1 MLYQNKL
8 KNELF
13 YNSLSTILILSGIV
27 VAQRGVIVFRL
38 ASKGII
44 PNDSI
49 LTILVFSLLKYL
61 PILLTLTLFLTILLT
76 LSRWFK
82 DSEMMIWFSSGLGLT
97 SFIRPI
103 LFFSL
108 PIILLIGFLSLY
120 LSPWATH
127 KSEEYKA
134 GLKNRDE
141 LATISP
147 GSFKESKSKDRVFY
161 VEGFGDLGS
170 KVKNVFVQSEQNGK
184 LGIIVSNEGSRIST
198 STDKDEYIVLKK
210 GKRYEVNHENNNF
223 TEIKFDD
230 YGFLVEKKL
239 PPIIDVNQVE
249 AMPTALLLL
258 TNGNRE
264 IAEFVWRVSLPI
276 SGIILIILAIPM
288 SFINPR
294 SGRSVNIIIAIMI
307 FAIYN
312 NLMGVTQSYINLGKL
327 NPYFG
332 GAIVHVL
339 IIVIASYLMLRR
351 NLNLPLLPSK
361 VRNLR
366 LKNETRK
373 TY

>member
-13 YNSLSTILILSGIV
+13 FNSLSTILILSGIV

-76 LSRWFK
+76 LSRWFR

-120 LSPWATH
+120 LSPWATQ

-147 GSFKESKSKDRVFY
+147 GSFKESKSKERVFY
-161 VEGFGDLGS
+161 GEGCGDLGS

-184 LGIIVSNEGSRIST
+184 LGIIVSNEGSRVST
-198 STDKDEYIVLKK
+198 NTDDEYIVLKK
-210 GKRYEVNHENNNF
+210 GKRYEVNHENNHF
-223 TEIKFDD
+223 TEIKFSD

-249 AMPTALLLL
+249 AMPTLLLL
-258 TNGNRE
+258 MTKGNRE
-264 IAEFVWRVSLPI
+264 IAEFIWRVSLPI
-276 SGIILIILAIPM
+276 SGIVLIILAIPL

-327 NPYFG
+327 NPYIG
-332 GAIVHVL
+332 GSIVHLL
-339 IIVIASYLMLRR
+339 IIMISSYLMMRR
-351 NLNLPLLPSK
+351 NLNLPLVPSK

-366 LKNETRK
+366 RK
-373 TY
+373 K

>member
-27 VAQRGVIVFRL
+27 VAQRGVVVFRL

-76 LSRWFK
+76 LSRWFR

-120 LSPWATH
+120 LSPWATQ

-184 LGIIVSNEGSRIST
+184 LGIIVSNEGSRVST

-230 YGFLVEKKL
+230 YGFLVERKL

-258 TNGNRE
+258 TNANRE

-276 SGIILIILAIPM
+276 SGVVLIILAIPL

-327 NPYFG
+327 NPYVG

-339 IIVIASYLMLRR
+339 IISVASYLMLRR

-366 LKNETRK
+366 IKK
-373 TY
+373 

>member
-13 YNSLSTILILSGIV
+13 FNSLSTILILSGIV
-27 VAQRGVIVFRL
+27 IAQRGVIVFRL

-120 LSPWATH
+120 LSPWANQ

-184 LGIIVSNEGSRIST
+184 LGIIVSNEGSRVST
-198 STDKDEYIVLKK
+198 NTNDEYIVLKK
-210 GKRYEVNHENNNF
+210 GKRYEVNHENNHF
-223 TEIKFDD
+223 TEIKFSD
-230 YGFLVEKKL
+230 YGFLVKKKL

-249 AMPTALLLL
+249 AMPTLLLLL
-258 TNGNRE
+258 TKGNRE
-264 IAEFVWRVSLPI
+264 IAEFIWRVSLPI
-276 SGIILIILAIPM
+276 SGIVLIILAIPL

-327 NPYFG
+327 NPYVG
-332 GAIVHVL
+332 GSIVHL
-339 IIVIASYLMLRR
+339 FILLIASYLMLRR
-351 NLNLPLLPSK
+351 NLNLPLLPSQ
-361 VRNLR
+361 VRSLR
-366 LKNETRK
+366 RK
-373 TY
+373 I

>member
-13 YNSLSTILILSGIV
+13 FNSLSTILILSGIV
-27 VAQRGVIVFRL
+27 VAQRGVVVFRL

-76 LSRWFK
+76 LSRWFR

-120 LSPWATH
+120 LSPWATQ

-184 LGIIVSNEGSRIST
+184 LGIIVSNEGSRVST
-198 STDKDEYIVLKK
+198 NTDDEYIVLKK
-210 GKRYEVNHENNNF
+210 GKRYEVNHENNHF
-223 TEIKFDD
+223 TEIKFSD

-249 AMPTALLLL
+249 AMPTLLLLL
-258 TNGNRE
+258 TKGNRE

-276 SGIILIILAIPM
+276 SGIVLIILAIPL

-327 NPYFG
+327 NPYIG
-332 GAIVHVL
+332 GSIVHLL
-339 IIVIASYLMLRR
+339 IILIASYLMMRR

-366 LKNETRK
+366 RK
-373 TY
+373 K

>member
-13 YNSLSTILILSGIV
+13 FNSLSTILILSGIV
-27 VAQRGVIVFRL
+27 VAQRGVVVFRL

-76 LSRWFK
+76 LSRWFR

-120 LSPWATH
+120 LSPWATQ

-184 LGIIVSNEGSRIST
+184 LGIIVSNEGSRVST
-198 STDKDEYIVLKK
+198 NTDDEYIVLKK
-210 GKRYEVNHENNNF
+210 GKRYEVNHENNHF
-223 TEIKFDD
+223 TEIKFSD

-249 AMPTALLLL
+249 AMPTLLLL
-258 TNGNRE
+258 MTKGNRE

-276 SGIILIILAIPM
+276 SGIVLIILAIPL

-327 NPYFG
+327 NPYVG
-332 GAIVHVL
+332 GSIVHLL
-339 IIVIASYLMLRR
+339 IIMIASYLMMRR
-351 NLNLPLLPSK
+351 NLNLPLVPSK

-366 LKNETRK
+366 RK
-373 TY
+373 K

>member
-13 YNSLSTILILSGIV
+13 FNSLSTILILSGIV

-76 LSRWFK
+76 LSRWFR

-120 LSPWATH
+120 LSPWATQ

-184 LGIIVSNEGSRIST
+184 LGIIVSNEGSRVST
-198 STDKDEYIVLKK
+198 NTDDEYIVLKK
-210 GKRYEVNHENNNF
+210 GKRYEVNHENNHF
-223 TEIKFDD
+223 TEIKFSD

-249 AMPTALLLL
+249 AMPTLLLL
-258 TNGNRE
+258 MTKGNRE

-276 SGIILIILAIPM
+276 SGIVLIILAIPL

-327 NPYFG
+327 NPYIG
-332 GAIVHVL
+332 GSIVHLL
-339 IIVIASYLMLRR
+339 IIMIASYLMMRR
-351 NLNLPLLPSK
+351 NLNLPLMPSK

-366 LKNETRK
+366 RK
-373 TY
+373 K

>member
-1 MLYQNKL
+1 MLYQKKL

-13 YNSLSTILILSGIV
+13 FNSLSTILILSGIV

-76 LSRWFK
+76 LSRWFR

-120 LSPWATH
+120 LSPWATQ

-184 LGIIVSNEGSRIST
+184 LGIIVSNQGSRVST
-198 STDKDEYIVLKK
+198 NTDDEYIVLKK
-210 GKRYEVNHENNNF
+210 GKRYEVNHENNHF
-223 TEIKFDD
+223 TEIKFSH
-230 YGFLVEKKL
+230 YGFMVEKKL

-249 AMPTALLLL
+249 AMPTILLLL
-258 TNGNRE
+258 TKGNRE

-276 SGIILIILAIPM
+276 SGTVLIILAIPL

-294 SGRSVNIIIAIMI
+294 SGRSVNIIIAILI
-307 FAIYN
+307 FAVYN

-327 NPYFG
+327 NPYVG
-332 GAIVHVL
+332 GSIVHL
-339 IIVIASYLMLRR
+339 LVILTASYLMMRR
-351 NLNLPLLPSK
+351 NLNLPLVPSK

-366 LKNETRK
+366 RK
-373 TY
+373 K

>member
-13 YNSLSTILILSGIV
+13 FNSLSTILILSGIV

-120 LSPWATH
+120 LSPWATQ

-184 LGIIVSNEGSRIST
+184 LGIIVSNEGSRVST
-198 STDKDEYIVLKK
+198 NTNDEYIVLKK
-210 GKRYEVNHENNNF
+210 GKRYEVNHENNHF
-223 TEIKFDD
+223 TEIKFSD

-249 AMPTALLLL
+249 AMPTLLLLL
-258 TNGNRE
+258 TKGNRE

-276 SGIILIILAIPM
+276 SGIVLIILAIPL

-327 NPYFG
+327 NPYVG
-332 GAIVHVL
+332 GSIVHL
-339 IIVIASYLMLRR
+339 FILLIASYLMLRR
-351 NLNLPLLPSK
+351 NLNLPLLPSQ

-366 LKNETRK
+366 RK
-373 TY
+373 K

>member
-13 YNSLSTILILSGIV
+13 FNSLSTILILSGIV

-76 LSRWFK
+76 LSRWFR

-120 LSPWATH
+120 LSPWATQ

-184 LGIIVSNEGSRIST
+184 LGIIVSNEGSRVST
-198 STDKDEYIVLKK
+198 NTDDEYIVLKK
-210 GKRYEVNHENNNF
+210 GKRYEVNHENNHF
-223 TEIKFDD
+223 TEIKFSD

-249 AMPTALLLL
+249 AMPTLLLLL
-258 TNGNRE
+258 TKGNRE

-276 SGIILIILAIPM
+276 SGIVLIILAIPL

-327 NPYFG
+327 NPYIG
-332 GAIVHVL
+332 GSIVHLL
-339 IIVIASYLMLRR
+339 IIMIASYLMMRR
-351 NLNLPLLPSK
+351 NLNLPLMPSK

-366 LKNETRK
+366 RK
-373 TY
+373 K

>member
-13 YNSLSTILILSGIV
+13 FNSLSTILILSGIV
-27 VAQRGVIVFRL
+27 VAQRGVVVFRL

-76 LSRWFK
+76 LSRWFR

-120 LSPWATH
+120 LSPWASQ

-184 LGIIVSNEGSRIST
+184 LGIIVSNEGSRVST
-198 STDKDEYIVLKK
+198 NTDDEYIVLKK
-210 GKRYEVNHENNNF
+210 GKRYEVNHENNHF
-223 TEIKFDD
+223 TEIKFSD

-249 AMPTALLLL
+249 AMPTILLLL
-258 TNGNRE
+258 AKGNRE

-276 SGIILIILAIPM
+276 SGIVLIILAIPL

-294 SGRSVNIIIAIMI
+294 SGRSVNIIIAILI
-307 FAIYN
+307 FAVYN

-327 NPYFG
+327 NPYVG
-332 GAIVHVL
+332 GSIVHLL
-339 IIVIASYLMLRR
+339 IILIASYLMMRR
-351 NLNLPLLPSK
+351 NLNLPLVPSK

-366 LKNETRK
+366 RK
-373 TY
+373 K

>member
-13 YNSLSTILILSGIV
+13 FNSHSTILILSGIV

-76 LSRWFK
+76 LSRWFR

-120 LSPWATH
+120 LSPWATQ

-184 LGIIVSNEGSRIST
+184 LGIIVSNEGSRVST
-198 STDKDEYIVLKK
+198 NTDDEYIVLKK
-210 GKRYEVNHENNNF
+210 GKRYEVNHENNHF
-223 TEIKFDD
+223 TEIKFSD

-249 AMPTALLLL
+249 AMPTLLLLL
-258 TNGNRE
+258 TKGNRE

-276 SGIILIILAIPM
+276 SGIVLIILAIPL

-327 NPYFG
+327 NPYIG
-332 GAIVHVL
+332 GSIVHLL
-339 IIVIASYLMLRR
+339 IIMIASYLMMRR
-351 NLNLPLLPSK
+351 NLNLPLVPSK

-366 LKNETRK
+366 RK
-373 TY
+373 K

>member
-13 YNSLSTILILSGIV
+13 FNSLSTILILSGIV

-76 LSRWFK
+76 LSRWFR

-120 LSPWATH
+120 LSPWATQ

-184 LGIIVSNEGSRIST
+184 LGIIVSNEGSRVST
-198 STDKDEYIVLKK
+198 NTDDEYIVLKK
-210 GKRYEVNHENNNF
+210 GKRYEVNHENNHF
-223 TEIKFDD
+223 TEIKFSD

-249 AMPTALLLL
+249 AMPTLLLLL
-258 TNGNRE
+258 TKGNRE

-276 SGIILIILAIPM
+276 SGIVLIILAIPL

-312 NLMGVTQSYINLGKL
+312 NLMGVTQSYINLDKL
-327 NPYFG
+327 NPYVG
-332 GAIVHVL
+332 GSIVHLL
-339 IIVIASYLMLRR
+339 IIMIASYLMMRR
-351 NLNLPLLPSK
+351 NLNLPLVPSK

-366 LKNETRK
+366 RK
-373 TY
+373 K

>member
-27 VAQRGVIVFRL
+27 VAQRGVVVFRL

-76 LSRWFK
+76 LSRWFR

-120 LSPWATH
+120 LSPWATQ

-184 LGIIVSNEGSRIST
+184 LGIIVSNEGSRVST

-223 TEIKFDD
+223 TEIKFND
-230 YGFLVEKKL
+230 YGFLVERKL

-258 TNGNRE
+258 TNTNRE

-276 SGIILIILAIPM
+276 SGIVLIILAIPL

-294 SGRSVNIIIAIMI
+294 SGRSANIIIAIMI

-327 NPYFG
+327 NPYVG

-339 IIVIASYLMLRR
+339 IISVASYLMLRR

-366 LKNETRK
+366 LKK
-373 TY
+373 

>member
-13 YNSLSTILILSGIV
+13 FNSLSTILILSGIV
-27 VAQRGVIVFRL
+27 VAQRGVVVFRL

-76 LSRWFK
+76 LSRWFR

-120 LSPWATH
+120 LSPWATQ

-147 GSFKESKSKDRVFY
+147 GSFKESKSKERVFY

-184 LGIIVSNEGSRIST
+184 LGIIVSNEGSRVST
-198 STDKDEYIVLKK
+198 NTDDEYIVLKK

-223 TEIKFDD
+223 TEIKFSD

-249 AMPTALLLL
+249 AMPTLLLL
-258 TNGNRE
+258 MTKGNRE

-276 SGIILIILAIPM
+276 SGIVLIILAIPL

-327 NPYFG
+327 NPYIG
-332 GAIVHVL
+332 GSIVHLL
-339 IIVIASYLMLRR
+339 IIMIASYLLMRR
-351 NLNLPLLPSK
+351 NLNLPLVPSK

-366 LKNETRK
+366 RK
-373 TY
+373 K

>member
-13 YNSLSTILILSGIV
+13 FNSLSTILILSGIV

-120 LSPWATH
+120 LSPWATQ

-184 LGIIVSNEGSRIST
+184 LGIIVSNEGSRVST
-198 STDKDEYIVLKK
+198 NTDDEYIVLKK
-210 GKRYEVNHENNNF
+210 GKRYEVNHENNHF
-223 TEIKFDD
+223 TEIKFSD

-249 AMPTALLLL
+249 AMPTLLLLL
-258 TNGNRE
+258 TKGNRE

-276 SGIILIILAIPM
+276 SGIVLIILAIPL

-327 NPYFG
+327 NPYIG
-332 GAIVHVL
+332 GSIVHL
-339 IIVIASYLMLRR
+339 SILLIASYLMLRR
-351 NLNLPLLPSK
+351 NLNLPLLPSQ

-366 LKNETRK
+366 RK
-373 TY
+373 K

>member
-13 YNSLSTILILSGIV
+13 FNSLSTILILSGIV

-120 LSPWATH
+120 LSPWATQ

-184 LGIIVSNEGSRIST
+184 LGIIVSNEGSRVLT
-198 STDKDEYIVLKK
+198 NMDDEYIVLKK
-210 GKRYEVNHENNNF
+210 GKRYEVNHENNHF
-223 TEIKFDD
+223 TEIKFSD

-249 AMPTALLLL
+249 AMPTLLLLL
-258 TNGNRE
+258 TKRNRE

-276 SGIILIILAIPM
+276 SGIVLIILAIPL

-327 NPYFG
+327 NPYIG
-332 GAIVHVL
+332 GSIVHL
-339 IIVIASYLMLRR
+339 FILLIASYLMLRR
-351 NLNLPLLPSK
+351 NLNLPLLPSQ

-366 LKNETRK
+366 RK
-373 TY
+373 K

>member
-13 YNSLSTILILSGIV
+13 FNSLSTILILSGIV

-38 ASKGII
+38 ASKSII

-120 LSPWATH
+120 LSPWATQ

-184 LGIIVSNEGSRIST
+184 LGIIVSNEGSRVST
-198 STDKDEYIVLKK
+198 NTDDEYIVLKK
-210 GKRYEVNHENNNF
+210 GKRYEVNHENNHF
-223 TEIKFDD
+223 TEIKFSD

-249 AMPTALLLL
+249 AMPTLLLLL
-258 TNGNRE
+258 TKGNRE

-276 SGIILIILAIPM
+276 SGIVLIILAIPL

-327 NPYFG
+327 NPYIG
-332 GAIVHVL
+332 GSIVHL
-339 IIVIASYLMLRR
+339 FILLIASYLMLRR
-351 NLNLPLLPSK
+351 NLNLPLLPSQ

-366 LKNETRK
+366 RK
-373 TY
+373 K

>member
-13 YNSLSTILILSGIV
+13 FNSLSTILILSGIV

-76 LSRWFK
+76 LSRWFR

-120 LSPWATH
+120 LSPWATQ

-147 GSFKESKSKDRVFY
+147 GSFKESKSKERVFY

-184 LGIIVSNEGSRIST
+184 LGIIVSNEGSRVST
-198 STDKDEYIVLKK
+198 NTDDEYIVLKK

-223 TEIKFDD
+223 TEIKFSD

-249 AMPTALLLL
+249 AMPTILLLM
-258 TNGNRE
+258 TKGNRE

-276 SGIILIILAIPM
+276 SGIVLIILAIPL

-294 SGRSVNIIIAIMI
+294 SGRSVNIIIAILI
-307 FAIYN
+307 FAVYN

-327 NPYFG
+327 NPYVG
-332 GAIVHVL
+332 GSIVHLL
-339 IIVIASYLMLRR
+339 IILIASYLMMRR
-351 NLNLPLLPSK
+351 NLNLPLVTSK
-361 VRNLR
+361 VRNL
-366 LKNETRK
+366 KRK
-373 TY
+373 K

>member
-13 YNSLSTILILSGIV
+13 FNSLSTILILSGIV
-27 VAQRGVIVFRL
+27 VAQRGVVVFRL

-76 LSRWFK
+76 LSRWFR

-120 LSPWATH
+120 LSPWATQ

-184 LGIIVSNEGSRIST
+184 LGIIVSNEGSRVST
-198 STDKDEYIVLKK
+198 NTDDEYIVLKK

-223 TEIKFDD
+223 TEIKFSD
-230 YGFLVEKKL
+230 YGFLIEKKL

-249 AMPTALLLL
+249 AMPTLLLL
-258 TNGNRE
+258 MTKGNRE

-276 SGIILIILAIPM
+276 SGIVLIILAIPL

-327 NPYFG
+327 NPYVG
-332 GAIVHVL
+332 GSIVHLL
-339 IIVIASYLMLRR
+339 IIMISSYLMMRR
-351 NLNLPLLPSK
+351 NLNLPLVPSK

-366 LKNETRK
+366 RK
-373 TY
+373 K

>member
-13 YNSLSTILILSGIV
+13 FNSLSTILILSGIV

-76 LSRWFK
+76 LSRWFR

-120 LSPWATH
+120 LSPWATQ

-184 LGIIVSNEGSRIST
+184 LGIIVSNEGSRVST
-198 STDKDEYIVLKK
+198 NTDDEYIVLKK
-210 GKRYEVNHENNNF
+210 GKRYEVNHENNHF
-223 TEIKFDD
+223 TEIKFSD

-239 PPIIDVNQVE
+239 PPIIDVNKVE
-249 AMPTALLLL
+249 AMPTLLLLL
-258 TNGNRE
+258 TKGNRE

-276 SGIILIILAIPM
+276 SGIVLIILAIPL

-294 SGRSVNIIIAIMI
+294 SGRSVNIIIAILI
-307 FAIYN
+307 FAVYN

-327 NPYFG
+327 NPYVG
-332 GAIVHVL
+332 GSIVHLL
-339 IIVIASYLMLRR
+339 IILIASYLMMRR
-351 NLNLPLLPSK
+351 NLNLPLVPSK

-366 LKNETRK
+366 RK
-373 TY
+373 K

>member
-13 YNSLSTILILSGIV
+13 FNSLSTILILSGIV

-76 LSRWFK
+76 LSRWFR

-120 LSPWATH
+120 LSPWATQ

-161 VEGFGDLGS
+161 VEGFSDLGS

-184 LGIIVSNEGSRIST
+184 LGIIVSNEGSRVST
-198 STDKDEYIVLKK
+198 NTDDEYIVLKK
-210 GKRYEVNHENNNF
+210 GKRYEVNHENNHF
-223 TEIKFDD
+223 TEIKFSD

-249 AMPTALLLL
+249 AMPTLLLL
-258 TNGNRE
+258 IKGNRE

-276 SGIILIILAIPM
+276 SGIVLIILAIPL

-312 NLMGVTQSYINLGKL
+312 NLMGLSQSYMHLGEL
-327 NPYFG
+327 TP
-332 GAIVHVL
+332 
-339 IIVIASYLMLRR
+339 
-351 NLNLPLLPSK
+351 
-361 VRNLR
+361 
-366 LKNETRK
+366 
-373 TY
+373 

>member
-13 YNSLSTILILSGIV
+13 FNSLSTILILSGIV

-120 LSPWATH
+120 LSPWANQ

-184 LGIIVSNEGSRIST
+184 LGIIVSNEGSRVST
-198 STDKDEYIVLKK
+198 NTDDEYIVLKK
-210 GKRYEVNHENNNF
+210 GKRYEVNHENNHF
-223 TEIKFDD
+223 TEIKFSD

-249 AMPTALLLL
+249 AMPTLLLLL
-258 TNGNRE
+258 TKGNRE

-276 SGIILIILAIPM
+276 SGIVLIILAIPL

-294 SGRSVNIIIAIMI
+294 SGRSVNIMIAIMI

-327 NPYFG
+327 NPYIG
-332 GAIVHVL
+332 WSIVHL
-339 IIVIASYLMLRR
+339 FILLIASYLMLRR
-351 NLNLPLLPSK
+351 NLTLPLLPSQ

-366 LKNETRK
+366 RK
-373 TY
+373 K

>member
-13 YNSLSTILILSGIV
+13 FNSLSTILILSGIV

-76 LSRWFK
+76 LSRWFR

-120 LSPWATH
+120 LSPWATQ

-184 LGIIVSNEGSRIST
+184 LGIIVSNEGSRVST
-198 STDKDEYIVLKK
+198 NTDDEYIVLKK
-210 GKRYEVNHENNNF
+210 GKRYEVNHENNHF
-223 TEIKFDD
+223 TEIKFSD

-249 AMPTALLLL
+249 AMPTLLLLL
-258 TNGNRE
+258 TKGNRE

-276 SGIILIILAIPM
+276 SGIVLIILAIPL

-294 SGRSVNIIIAIMI
+294 SGRSVNIIIAILI
-307 FAIYN
+307 FAVYN

-327 NPYFG
+327 NPYVG
-332 GAIVHVL
+332 GSIVHLL
-339 IIVIASYLMLRR
+339 IILIASYLMMRR
-351 NLNLPLLPSK
+351 NLNLPLVPSK

-366 LKNETRK
+366 RK
-373 TY
+373 K

>member
-13 YNSLSTILILSGIV
+13 FNSLSTILILSGIV

-120 LSPWATH
+120 LSPWATQ

-184 LGIIVSNEGSRIST
+184 LGIIVSNEGSRVST
-198 STDKDEYIVLKK
+198 NTDDEYIVLKK
-210 GKRYEVNHENNNF
+210 GKRYEVNHENNHF
-223 TEIKFDD
+223 TEIKFSD

-249 AMPTALLLL
+249 AMPTLLLIL
-258 TNGNRE
+258 TKGNRE

-276 SGIILIILAIPM
+276 SGIVLIILAIPL

-327 NPYFG
+327 NPYIG
-332 GAIVHVL
+332 GSIVHL
-339 IIVIASYLMLRR
+339 FILLIASYLMLRR
-351 NLNLPLLPSK
+351 NLNLPLLPSQ
-361 VRNLR
+361 VRNMR
-366 LKNETRK
+366 RK
-373 TY
+373 K

>member
-13 YNSLSTILILSGIV
+13 FNSLSTILILSGIV
-27 VAQRGVIVFRL
+27 VAQRGVVVFRL

-76 LSRWFK
+76 LSRWFR

-120 LSPWATH
+120 LSPWATQ

-184 LGIIVSNEGSRIST
+184 LGIIVSNEGSRVST
-198 STDKDEYIVLKK
+198 NTDDEYIVLKK
-210 GKRYEVNHENNNF
+210 GKRYEVNHENNHF
-223 TEIKFDD
+223 TEIKFSD

-249 AMPTALLLL
+249 AMPTLLLLL
-258 TNGNRE
+258 TKGNRE

-276 SGIILIILAIPM
+276 SGIVLIILAIPL

-327 NPYFG
+327 NPYVG
-332 GAIVHVL
+332 GSIVHLL
-339 IIVIASYLMLRR
+339 IILIASYLMMRR
-351 NLNLPLLPSK
+351 NLNLPLVPSK

-366 LKNETRK
+366 RK
-373 TY
+373 K

>member
-13 YNSLSTILILSGIV
+13 FNSLSTILILSGIV

-120 LSPWATH
+120 LSPWATQ

-184 LGIIVSNEGSRIST
+184 LGIIVSNEGSRVST
-198 STDKDEYIVLKK
+198 NTDDEYIVLKK
-210 GKRYEVNHENNNF
+210 GKRYEVNHENNHF
-223 TEIKFDD
+223 TEIKFSD

-249 AMPTALLLL
+249 AMPTLLLLL
-258 TNGNRE
+258 TKGNRE

-276 SGIILIILAIPM
+276 SGIVLIILAIPL

-327 NPYFG
+327 NPYIG
-332 GAIVHVL
+332 GSIVHL
-339 IIVIASYLMLRR
+339 FILLIASYLMLRR

-366 LKNETRK
+366 RK
-373 TY
+373 K

>member
-13 YNSLSTILILSGIV
+13 FNSLSTILILSGIV
-27 VAQRGVIVFRL
+27 VAQRGVVVFRL

-76 LSRWFK
+76 LSRWFR

-120 LSPWATH
+120 LSPWATQ

-147 GSFKESKSKDRVFY
+147 GSFKESKSKERVFY

-184 LGIIVSNEGSRIST
+184 LGIIVSNEGSRVST
-198 STDKDEYIVLKK
+198 NTDDEYIVLKK
-210 GKRYEVNHENNNF
+210 GKRYEVNHENNHF
-223 TEIKFDD
+223 TEIKFSD

-249 AMPTALLLL
+249 AMPTLLLL
-258 TNGNRE
+258 MTKGNRE

-276 SGIILIILAIPM
+276 SGIVLIILAIPL

-327 NPYFG
+327 NPYIG
-332 GAIVHVL
+332 GSIVHLL
-339 IIVIASYLMLRR
+339 IIMIASYLLMRR
-351 NLNLPLLPSK
+351 NLNLPLVPSK

-366 LKNETRK
+366 RK
-373 TY
+373 K

>member
-13 YNSLSTILILSGIV
+13 FNSLSTILILSGIV
-27 VAQRGVIVFRL
+27 VAQRGVVVFRL

-76 LSRWFK
+76 LSRWFR

-120 LSPWATH
+120 LSPWATQ

-184 LGIIVSNEGSRIST
+184 LGIIVSNEGSRVST
-198 STDKDEYIVLKK
+198 NTDDEYIVLKK
-210 GKRYEVNHENNNF
+210 GKRYEVNHENNHF
-223 TEIKFDD
+223 TEIKFSD

-249 AMPTALLLL
+249 AMPTLILLM
-258 TNGNRE
+258 TKGNRE

-276 SGIILIILAIPM
+276 SGIVLIILAIPL

-327 NPYFG
+327 NPYIG
-332 GAIVHVL
+332 GSIVHLL
-339 IIVIASYLMLRR
+339 IIMIASYLMMRR
-351 NLNLPLLPSK
+351 NLNLPLVPSK

-366 LKNETRK
+366 RK
-373 TY
+373 K

>member
-13 YNSLSTILILSGIV
+13 FNSLSTILILSGIV
-27 VAQRGVIVFRL
+27 VAQRGVVVFRL

-76 LSRWFK
+76 LSRWFR

-103 LFFSL
+103 VFFSL

-120 LSPWATH
+120 LSPWATQ

-184 LGIIVSNEGSRIST
+184 LGIIVSNEGSRVST
-198 STDKDEYIVLKK
+198 NTDDEYIVLKK
-210 GKRYEVNHENNNF
+210 GKRYEVNHENNHF
-223 TEIKFDD
+223 TEIKFSD

-249 AMPTALLLL
+249 AMPTLLLLL
-258 TNGNRE
+258 TKGNRE

-276 SGIILIILAIPM
+276 SGIVLIILAIPL

-294 SGRSVNIIIAIMI
+294 SGRSFNIIIAIMI

-327 NPYFG
+327 NPYVG
-332 GAIVHVL
+332 GSIVHLL
-339 IIVIASYLMLRR
+339 IIMIASYLMMRR
-351 NLNLPLLPSK
+351 NLNLPLVPSK

-366 LKNETRK
+366 RK
-373 TY
+373 K

>member
-13 YNSLSTILILSGIV
+13 FNSLSTILILSGIV
-27 VAQRGVIVFRL
+27 VAQRGVVVFRL

-76 LSRWFK
+76 LSRWFR

-120 LSPWATH
+120 LSPWATQ

-184 LGIIVSNEGSRIST
+184 LGIIVSNEGSRVST
-198 STDKDEYIVLKK
+198 NTDDEYIVLKK
-210 GKRYEVNHENNNF
+210 GKRYEVNHENSHF
-223 TEIKFDD
+223 TEIKFSD

-249 AMPTALLLL
+249 AMPTLLLL
-258 TNGNRE
+258 MTKGNRE

-276 SGIILIILAIPM
+276 SGIVLIILAIPL

-327 NPYFG
+327 NPYVG
-332 GAIVHVL
+332 GSIVHLL
-339 IIVIASYLMLRR
+339 IIMIASYLMMRR
-351 NLNLPLLPSK
+351 NLNLPLVPSK

-366 LKNETRK
+366 RK
-373 TY
+373 K

>member
-13 YNSLSTILILSGIV
+13 FNSLSTILILSGIV
-27 VAQRGVIVFRL
+27 VAQRGVVVFRL

-108 PIILLIGFLSLY
+108 PIIFLIGFLSLY
-120 LSPWATH
+120 LSPWATQ

-184 LGIIVSNEGSRIST
+184 LGIIVSNEGSRVST
-198 STDKDEYIVLKK
+198 NTDDEYIVLKK
-210 GKRYEVNHENNNF
+210 GKRYEVNHENNHF
-223 TEIKFDD
+223 TEIKFSD

-249 AMPTALLLL
+249 AMPTLLLLL
-258 TNGNRE
+258 TKGNRE
-264 IAEFVWRVSLPI
+264 IAEFVWRVPLPI
-276 SGIILIILAIPM
+276 SGIVLIILAIPL

-327 NPYFG
+327 NPYIG
-332 GAIVHVL
+332 GSIVHLL
-339 IIVIASYLMLRR
+339 IIMIASYLMMRR
-351 NLNLPLLPSK
+351 NLNLPLMPSK

-366 LKNETRK
+366 RK
-373 TY
+373 K

>member
-13 YNSLSTILILSGIV
+13 FNSLSTILILSGIV
-27 VAQRGVIVFRL
+27 VAQRGVVVFRL

-120 LSPWATH
+120 LSPWATQ

-184 LGIIVSNEGSRIST
+184 LGIIVSNEGSRVST
-198 STDKDEYIVLKK
+198 NTDDEYIVLKK
-210 GKRYEVNHENNNF
+210 GKRYEVNHENNHF
-223 TEIKFDD
+223 TEIKFSD

-249 AMPTALLLL
+249 AMPTLLLLL
-258 TNGNRE
+258 TKGNRE

-276 SGIILIILAIPM
+276 SGIVLIILAIPL

-327 NPYFG
+327 NPYIG
-332 GAIVHVL
+332 GSIVHLL
-339 IIVIASYLMLRR
+339 IIMIASYLMMRR
-351 NLNLPLLPSK
+351 NLNLPLVPSK

-366 LKNETRK
+366 RK
-373 TY
+373 K

>member
-27 VAQRGVIVFRL
+27 VAQRGVVVFRL

-49 LTILVFSLLKYL
+49 LTILIFSLLKYL

-76 LSRWFK
+76 LSRWFR

-120 LSPWATH
+120 LSPWATQ

-147 GSFKESKSKDRVFY
+147 GLFKESKSKDRVFY

-184 LGIIVSNEGSRIST
+184 LGIIVSNEGSRVST

-230 YGFLVEKKL
+230 YGFLVERKL

-276 SGIILIILAIPM
+276 SGIVLIILAIPL

-339 IIVIASYLMLRR
+339 IISIASYLMLRR
-351 NLNLPLLPSK
+351 NLNLPILPSK

-366 LKNETRK
+366 LKK
-373 TY
+373 

>member
-27 VAQRGVIVFRL
+27 VAQRGVVVFRL

-49 LTILVFSLLKYL
+49 LTILVFSLLKNL

-76 LSRWFK
+76 LSRWFR

-108 PIILLIGFLSLY
+108 PIILLISFLSLY
-120 LSPWATH
+120 LSPWATQ

-184 LGIIVSNEGSRIST
+184 LGIIVSNEGSRVST

-230 YGFLVEKKL
+230 YGFLVERKL

-276 SGIILIILAIPM
+276 SGIVLIILAIPL

-294 SGRSVNIIIAIMI
+294 SGGSVNIIIAIMI

-327 NPYFG
+327 NPYVG
-332 GAIVHVL
+332 GSIVHLL
-339 IIVIASYLMLRR
+339 IIMIASYLMMRR
-351 NLNLPLLPSK
+351 NLNLPLVPSK

-366 LKNETRK
+366 RK
-373 TY
+373 K

>member
-27 VAQRGVIVFRL
+27 VAQRGVVVFRL

-76 LSRWFK
+76 LSRWFR

-120 LSPWATH
+120 LSPWATQ

-184 LGIIVSNEGSRIST
+184 LGIIVSNEGSRVST

-210 GKRYEVNHENNNF
+210 GKRYEVNYENNNF

-230 YGFLVEKKL
+230 YGFLVERKL

-264 IAEFVWRVSLPI
+264 IAEFVWRVSLPL
-276 SGIILIILAIPM
+276 SGIVLIILAIPL

-339 IIVIASYLMLRR
+339 IISIASYLMLRR

-361 VRNLR
+361 MRNLR
-366 LKNETRK
+366 LKK
-373 TY
+373 

>member
-13 YNSLSTILILSGIV
+13 FNSLSTILILSGIV
-27 VAQRGVIVFRL
+27 VAQRGVVVFRL

-108 PIILLIGFLSLY
+108 PIIFLIGFLSLY
-120 LSPWATH
+120 LSPWATQ

-184 LGIIVSNEGSRIST
+184 LGIIVSNEGSRVST
-198 STDKDEYIVLKK
+198 NTDDEYIVLKK
-210 GKRYEVNHENNNF
+210 GKRYEVNHENNHF
-223 TEIKFDD
+223 TEIKFSD

-249 AMPTALLLL
+249 AMPTLLLL
-258 TNGNRE
+258 MTKGNRE

-276 SGIILIILAIPM
+276 SGIVLIILAIPL

-327 NPYFG
+327 NPYIG
-332 GAIVHVL
+332 GSIVHLL
-339 IIVIASYLMLRR
+339 IIMIASYLMMRR
-351 NLNLPLLPSK
+351 NLNLPLVPSK

-366 LKNETRK
+366 RK
-373 TY
+373 K

>member
-61 PILLTLTLFLTILLT
+61 PILLTLTLFLTILLS
-76 LSRWFK
+76 LSRWFR

-108 PIILLIGFLSLY
+108 PIILLISFLSLY
-120 LSPWATH
+120 LSPWATQ

-161 VEGFGDLGS
+161 IEGFGDLGS

-184 LGIIVSNEGSRIST
+184 LGIIVSNEGSRVST

-230 YGFLVEKKL
+230 YGFLVERKL

-276 SGIILIILAIPM
+276 SGIVLIILAIPL

-339 IIVIASYLMLRR
+339 IISIASYLMLRR

-366 LKNETRK
+366 LKK
-373 TY
+373 

>member
-13 YNSLSTILILSGIV
+13 FNSLSTILILSGIV

-108 PIILLIGFLSLY
+108 PIIFLIGFLSLY
-120 LSPWATH
+120 LSPWATQ

-184 LGIIVSNEGSRIST
+184 LGIIVSNEGSRVST
-198 STDKDEYIVLKK
+198 NTDDEYIVLKK
-210 GKRYEVNHENNNF
+210 GKRYEVNHENNHF
-223 TEIKFDD
+223 TEIKFSD

-249 AMPTALLLL
+249 AMPTLLLL
-258 TNGNRE
+258 MTKGNRE

-276 SGIILIILAIPM
+276 SGIVLIILAIPL

-327 NPYFG
+327 NPYIG
-332 GAIVHVL
+332 GSIVHLL
-339 IIVIASYLMLRR
+339 IIMISSYLMMRR
-351 NLNLPLLPSK
+351 NLNLPLVPSK

-366 LKNETRK
+366 RK
-373 TY
+373 K